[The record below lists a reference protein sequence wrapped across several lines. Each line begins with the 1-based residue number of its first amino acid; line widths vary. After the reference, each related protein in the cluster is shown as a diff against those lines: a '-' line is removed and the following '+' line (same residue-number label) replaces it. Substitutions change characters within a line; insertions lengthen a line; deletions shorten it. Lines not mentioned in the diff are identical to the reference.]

1 MTPTW
6 LFGLVFLE
14 NGAKIR
20 EKISG
25 QCSLKEGKDT
35 CKIQAVL
42 SKLKKQTKIQHKT
55 IMLSA
60 LIDGHGNAYFRVLQ
74 QVLYLL
80 WENALHK

>member
-20 EKISG
+20 EKISGG

-60 LIDGHGNAYFRVLQ
+60 LIDAHGNAYSRVL
-74 QVLYLL
+74 
-80 WENALHK
+80 